1 MEIDF
6 CSDEMTTS
14 EENRYIFS
22 FKKVINT
29 ERERRAKGNRII
41 LQILISSAHSLHQV
55 FPQEKTKAAEKD
67 LVVSAEEQKT
77 LRHSEN
83 LASCTNRP

>member
-1 MEIDF
+1 
-6 CSDEMTTS
+6 MTTS

-29 ERERRAKGNRII
+29 EKRRRQSYATSNSDLFGPQSPPG
-41 LQILISSAHSLHQV
+41 LSSD
-55 FPQEKTKAAEKD
+55 EKTKTAEKD
-67 LVVSAEEQKT
+67 LIVSAEEQKT

-83 LASCTNRP
+83 LASCTNRR